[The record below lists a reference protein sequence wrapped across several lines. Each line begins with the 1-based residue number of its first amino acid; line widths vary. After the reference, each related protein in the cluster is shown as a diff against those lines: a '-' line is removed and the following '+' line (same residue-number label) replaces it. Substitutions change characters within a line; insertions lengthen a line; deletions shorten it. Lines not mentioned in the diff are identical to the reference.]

1 MSVQPCSPLTLHQ
14 LIKCSQM
21 MLLLLQVMGS
31 NAAQLTAAVS
41 SLINALV
48 ASKFSVDGVLGVMN
62 RVSYARWGL
71 EGYVIAEA
79 NCLKGGPQM
88 LSDQ

>member
-1 MSVQPCSPLTLHQ
+1 
-14 LIKCSQM
+14 
-21 MLLLLQVMGS
+21 MGS

-48 ASKFSVDGVLGVMN
+48 ASKFSVDGVLGMMN

-71 EGYVIAEA
+71 EGFVIAEA
-79 NCLKGGPQM
+79 NCLKGRRQPACKAPGPGLRAARGTHHAWQ
-88 LSDQ
+88 LA